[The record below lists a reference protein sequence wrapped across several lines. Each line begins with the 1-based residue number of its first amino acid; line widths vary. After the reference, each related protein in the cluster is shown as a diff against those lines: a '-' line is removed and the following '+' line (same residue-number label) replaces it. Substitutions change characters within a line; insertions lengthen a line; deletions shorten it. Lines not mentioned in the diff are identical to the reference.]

1 VQDDKMDSI
10 EAKQVNSILIGAALA
25 YYLISQAFVFWIMD
39 SLSYTILE
47 VEDSTVLFHDD

>member
-1 VQDDKMDSI
+1 MDSI

-25 YYLISQAFVFWIMD
+25 YYLISQAFVFWIMVMD
-39 SLSYTILE
+39 SISYTILE

>member
-1 VQDDKMDSI
+1 MDSI

-25 YYLISQAFVFWIMD
+25 YYLIAQAFVFWIIC
-39 SLSYTILE
+39 SISYTILE